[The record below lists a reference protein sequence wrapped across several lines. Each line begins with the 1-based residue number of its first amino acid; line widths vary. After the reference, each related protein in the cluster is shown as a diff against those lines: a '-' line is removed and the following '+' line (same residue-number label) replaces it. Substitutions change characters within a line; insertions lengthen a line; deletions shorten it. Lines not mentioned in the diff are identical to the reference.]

1 MRCELRPH
9 LFGVVLSPVMLV
21 LAGCTTDSVPTV
33 EVASS
38 ARFVDVTDRIKI
50 STEIN
55 AVTDGDR
62 FMPESM
68 AGGVLLFDFD
78 GDGDLDLYH
87 LGQGTLPGEE
97 ESGRNRLYRQR
108 APWDFEDVTEGSGA
122 GDRGYAMGVAAGDVD
137 QDGDLDLY
145 ISNLGPDRLLQND
158 GNGVFTDITESSGI
172 DVDGWSSSVAFADID
187 GDSHLDIYVA
197 RYLEFP
203 PDFRITD
210 SAGRPEYPSPA
221 MFSGVQDQLLRNNG
235 DGTFIN
241 ITSESGID
249 RVAKGLG
256 VLSTDLDGDGNIDFY
271 VANDGEPNQAWM
283 GDGSGRFEDA
293 AMKMGLAINQFGQ
306 AEAGMGIAHGDVN
319 DDGYRDILVTH
330 LVTES
335 DTLYINQGEGAFAD
349 ETGPRG
355 LAHSTIDGTGFG
367 TSFIDVDHDGDLDL
381 VTVRGRV
388 LRGSAHPR
396 ASGVE
401 YWKSYGE
408 EDLLFINDGEGRFR
422 LDRESGFSSR
432 ISVSRG
438 LAVGDLDEDGDLD
451 LVITEAGGVL
461 RWWENHTNTGS
472 WWLLSPVAGEAKVV
486 DLGATLRFETSN
498 GSRIRSVTG
507 SGSYLSGSDTRVHF
521 SAGTSELLEIHVGW
535 SDGTTE
541 QFEVPPP
548 SSDLQL
554 IKGSG
559 Q

>member
-9 LFGVVLSPVMLV
+9 LLGVVFPPVMLV
-21 LAGCTTDSVPTV
+21 LAGCTTDSLPTA
-33 EVASS
+33 EEAPST
-38 ARFVDVTDRIKI
+38 RFIDVTDRIEV
-50 STEIN
+50 STEGTT
-55 AVTDGDR
+55 ATDGDR

-68 AGGVLLFDFD
+68 VGGVLLFDFD

-87 LGQGTLPGEE
+87 LGQGAGRGEE
-97 ESGRNRLYRQR
+97 EKGRNRLYRQR

-122 GDRGYAMGVAAGDVD
+122 GDPGYAMGVAAGDVD

-158 GNGVFTDITESSGI
+158 GNGVFTDITELSGI

-203 PDFRITD
+203 ADFRITD

-221 MFSGVQDQLLRNNG
+221 LFSGVQDQLLKNNG

-256 VLSTDLDGDGNIDFY
+256 VLSTDLDGDGNVDFY

-283 GDGSGRFEDA
+283 GDGSGRFVDS

-319 DDGYRDILVTH
+319 EDGFSDILVTH

-335 DTLYINQGEGAFAD
+335 DTLYINHGEGAFVD

-367 TSFIDVDHDGDLDL
+367 TSFADVDHDGDLDL

-388 LRGSAHPR
+388 LRGSTHPR
-396 ASGVE
+396 ATGIE

-408 EDLLFINDGEGRFR
+408 EDLLFLNDGEGRFR

-438 LAVGDLDEDGDLD
+438 LAIGDLDKDGDVD
-451 LVITEAGGVL
+451 LVIAEAAGVL
-461 RWWENHTNTGS
+461 RWWENQTTTGS
-472 WWLLSPVAGEAKVV
+472 WWLLSPVAGETRVL
-486 DLGATLRFETSN
+486 DLGATLRFETSD
-498 GSRIRSVTG
+498 GSRVRSVSG
-507 SGSYLSGSDTRVHF
+507 SGNYLSGSDTRVHF
-521 SAGTSELLEIHVGW
+521 SAGTSELLEIHVLW
-535 SDGTTE
+535 SDGTSE

-548 SSDLQL
+548 NSAVPL

-559 Q
+559 R